1 MSKIIK
7 VSTTLLLTIYIA
19 NIILP
24 TQSTSQPKLS
34 KQSLKL
40 TYRAINISLH
50 TSNQIWAQPMVP
62 TVHRH
67 HIHSRKHDGQA
78 QVNYLNAFINLFG
91 H

>member
-1 MSKIIK
+1 MQFTK
-7 VSTTLLLTIYIA
+7 
-19 NIILP
+19 
-24 TQSTSQPKLS
+24 QPKLS

-40 TYRAINISLH
+40 NYRAINISLH

-62 TVHRH
+62 IVHRH

-78 QVNYLNAFINLFG
+78 QVNYLNTFINLFG